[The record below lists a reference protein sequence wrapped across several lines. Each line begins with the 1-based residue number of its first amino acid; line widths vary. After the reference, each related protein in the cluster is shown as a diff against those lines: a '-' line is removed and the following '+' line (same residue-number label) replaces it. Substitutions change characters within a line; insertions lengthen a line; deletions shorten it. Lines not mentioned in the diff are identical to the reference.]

1 MRFQKLC
8 IISIIYII
16 IIVIV
21 IVISEEMDEV
31 NEESDDV
38 SRHCENT
45 VSEFQC
51 ETNSGY
57 TLEVDVNKL
66 NERKY
71 FKLLPSFC

>member
-1 MRFQKLC
+1 MC

-21 IVISEEMDEV
+21 ISEEMDEMK
-31 NEESDDV
+31 EESDDV

-51 ETNSGY
+51 ESNSGY

-71 FKLLPSFC
+71 FKLLLSFC